1 MADSLDTSQDLK
13 YHLALSLK
21 GQTCIIVGFGEVGQ
35 RKLDGLLKTSVA
47 KIKIFDPSL
56 KDSLKEEILDQRV
69 ELLARKPDP
78 KDLNQAI
85 LVFACTND
93 NAANE
98 RLALFCQEKHILC
111 NCTSAPELGQIAIPA
126 VIRQGGLTLTISTEG
141 ASPALSRKWRHE
153 LEEWVCQHTLM
164 VDLMAKL
171 RPLILSLQRDSK
183 ENSHLFRNLVASPLE
198 DLLRSK
204 QFAEAKELLEALLP
218 KELHSQII
226 EMFAKYEQ
234 P

>member
-1 MADSLDTSQDLK
+1 
-13 YHLALSLK
+13 
-21 GQTCIIVGFGEVGQ
+21 
-35 RKLDGLLKTSVA
+35 
-47 KIKIFDPSL
+47 
-56 KDSLKEEILDQRV
+56 
-69 ELLARKPDP
+69 
-78 KDLNQAI
+78 
-85 LVFACTND
+85 
-93 NAANE
+93 
-98 RLALFCQEKHILC
+98 
-111 NCTSAPELGQIAIPA
+111 
-126 VIRQGGLTLTISTEG
+126 
-141 ASPALSRKWRHE
+141 
-153 LEEWVCQHTLM
+153 M